1 MEMAVT
7 NNLMTNSNIWTSS
20 ADSATSGKT
29 DRLASDKHTFLK
41 LLVAQLTNQDPLN
54 PTEDKEFVAQL
65 AQFTSLEQLQ
75 EINAG
80 VEGLNTTMTQSQ
92 LMTATGFIG
101 KDVVAKGDQITKLSM
116 SGQIVTT
123 RSWFTITDPATKAQA
138 TILDSSGMP
147 VFSEELGSLQAGTHQ
162 YAWNGKLASGQE
174 APNGVYT
181 IMITAQDKNDKAVVI
196 QQQQLT
202 ARVVGVVNEDGVYK
216 LVLDGG
222 RTVNLMDVT
231 EITQPDES
239 TGTVSTYSGLAADA
253 AASASL
259 AKDNA
264 EVFSQKALG
273 STTATDAKKYA
284 ESSISAAATARE
296 SATTARKIADNARSE
311 AESLKTADALNEY
324 TKTDEQAKKAEAY
337 AAQAEEFAA
346 DAKGY
351 AESLGA
357 DFTE

>member
-1 MEMAVT
+1 MAATT
-7 NNLMTNSNIWTSS
+7 NIMANSNIWTSS
-20 ADSATSGKT
+20 ADNAATSGKT

-101 KDVVAKGDQITKLSM
+101 KNVIAKGDQITKLTM

-123 RSWFTITDPATKAQA
+123 QSWFTITDPATKAQA

-147 VFSEELGSLQAGTHQ
+147 VFSEELGSFQAGTHR

-174 APNGVYT
+174 APNGVYS
-181 IMITAQDKNDKAVVI
+181 IMITAQDKNDKTVVI
-196 QQQQLT
+196 QQQQLS
-202 ARVVGVVNEDGVYK
+202 ARVVGVENVDGVYK
-216 LVLDGG
+216 LILDGG

-231 EITQPDES
+231 EITLPDES

-253 AASASL
+253 AASAAL

-264 EVFSQKALG
+264 EVFAQKALG
-273 STTATDAKKYA
+273 STVATDAKKYA
-284 ESSISAAATARE
+284 ESSINAAATARE
-296 SATTARKIADNARSE
+296 SATAARKIADNARKE

-337 AAQAEEFAA
+337 ATQAEEFAA